1 MMLPPTVAMF
11 LICGDAVSD
20 DGHAAP
26 MVSGSVV
33 NTFSSA
39 IRSGEGGLPEQL
51 K

>member
-1 MMLPPTVAMF
+1 
-11 LICGDAVSD
+11 
-20 DGHAAP
+20 

-51 K
+51 KYICGESSGNAQPR